1 MEYRGVVLDVDG
13 TVVRGDEAIPGA
25 LDGLAAISDAG
36 LDRLFV
42 SNNPTKAP
50 PAYEAR
56 LRRAGIHAD
65 ADEIVTSG
73 TTTTAYLTENHP
85 NARTFCIGE
94 SGLHD
99 QLRDAGLELVGAS
112 DDPDVVVVAIDREF
126 HFDDLRDAYVALRDG
141 ARFYGTDPDIIIPT
155 AAGDIPGS
163 GAIIKAVAGVAE
175 REPDAILGKPSRVAQ
190 RFVLDRLG
198 LAPED
203 VLVVGDRLDTD
214 IAFGLDAGM
223 STAVVRTGVTDDAAL
238 ARSEYEPDF
247 VLDSLGDIERLL
259 SE

>member
-25 LDGLAAISDAG
+25 LDGLAAIEDAG

-50 PAYEAR
+50 PAYVER
-56 LRRAGIHAD
+56 LRNAGIETI

-73 TTTTAYLTENHP
+73 TTTTVYLAEHHP
-85 NARTFCIGE
+85 GARTYCIGE
-94 SGLHD
+94 SGLRD
-99 QLRDAGLELVGAS
+99 QLRDAGLELVGPA
-112 DDPDVVVVAIDREF
+112 DEPDVVVVAIDREF
-126 HFDDLRDAYVALRDG
+126 DFDDLRDAYVALRNG
-141 ARFYGTDPDIIIPT
+141 TKFYGTDPDIIIPT
-155 AAGDIPGS
+155 ADGDIPGS
-163 GAIIKAVAGVAE
+163 GAIIHAVAGVAG
-175 REPDAILGKPSRVAQ
+175 RDPDAVLGKPSAVARRV
-190 RFVLDRLG
+190 VLDRLG
-198 LAPED
+198 LDAED

-223 STAVVRTGVTDDAAL
+223 ETALVRTGVTDDATL
-238 ARSEYEPDF
+238 ANSAYEPHY
-247 VLDSLGDIERLL
+247 VLDGLGDIGQLL

>member
-13 TVVRGDEAIPGA
+13 TVVRGDVAIPGA
-25 LDGLAAISDAG
+25 LDGLAAIDAAG

-50 PAYEAR
+50 PAYESR
-56 LRRAGIHAD
+56 LRTAGIEAT

-73 TTTTAYLTENHP
+73 TTTTVYLAEHHP
-85 NARTFCIGE
+85 GARTFCIGE
-94 SGLHD
+94 SGIHD
-99 QLRDAGLELVGAS
+99 QLREAGLELVTP
-112 DDPDVVVVAIDREF
+112 DDEPEVVVVGIDREF
-126 HFDDLRDAYVALRDG
+126 DFDDLRDAYVALRDG

-155 AAGDIPGS
+155 ADGDIPGS
-163 GAIIKAVAGVAE
+163 GAIIHAVAGVAG
-175 REPDAILGKPSRVAQ
+175 RDPDEVFGKPSTVAQ
-190 RFVLDRLG
+190 RVVLDRLG
-198 LAPED
+198 LPPED

-223 STAVVRTGVTDDAAL
+223 GTAVVKTGVTDDATLSNTAF
-238 ARSEYEPDF
+238 EPDY
-247 VLDSLGDIERLL
+247 VLDGLGDIERLL